1 MLTRLLLTPL
11 LRGLVILPMG
21 EDKTNQIKQ
30 IALARTLFNFIL
42 SIILWGE
49 FDASSVQYQFVQE
62 FNSLSFCHFHIGV
75 DGISLYFVLLT
86 TFITPLCLLANWD
99 NLKSGY
105 KYFFLAFLL
114 METLLIAVFVVLDLM
129 LFYVFF
135 ESVLIPMFLVV
146 GIWGGSPNRVRASF
160 LLFLYTLAGSLFM
173 LLAIMVIYSHTGTTD
188 FTVLSLDSIGL
199 DSQKVLWLAFFLSF
213 AIKTPLFPLHIWLP
227 RAHAEAPLA
236 GSILLASVFLKLAVY
251 GFLRVLIN
259 FMPDATNYF
268 SPLVQTVAI
277 VSLIYSSLATV
288 RQSDFKALV
297 AYSSVSHMAIVV
309 LGLFSNTVIGIEGA
323 ILLSLAHG
331 FISPAMFTVVGGV
344 LYDRIH
350 TRIIR
355 YYRGVGI
362 YMPIF
367 ALLFFLAT
375 IANMGIPLSLNWAG
389 EAMSLAGLF
398 QQSPVIAVLASSGIL
413 LSACYSIF
421 LFNRI
426 RFGSYSLYLPQMTD
440 VSRREFVLLFALLLP
455 AFALGIFPNV
465 ILNDLHVGVTELLY
479 NVN

>member
-1 MLTRLLLTPL
+1 
-11 LRGLVILPMG
+11 
-21 EDKTNQIKQ
+21 
-30 IALARTLFNFIL
+30 
-42 SIILWGE
+42 
-49 FDASSVQYQFVQE
+49 
-62 FNSLSFCHFHIGV
+62 
-75 DGISLYFVLLT
+75 
-86 TFITPLCLLANWD
+86 
-99 NLKSGY
+99 
-105 KYFFLAFLL
+105 
-114 METLLIAVFVVLDLM
+114 
-129 LFYVFF
+129 
-135 ESVLIPMFLVV
+135 
-146 GIWGGSPNRVRASF
+146 
-160 LLFLYTLAGSLFM
+160 
-173 LLAIMVIYSHTGTTD
+173 
-188 FTVLSLDSIGL
+188 
-199 DSQKVLWLAFFLSF
+199 
-213 AIKTPLFPLHIWLP
+213 
-227 RAHAEAPLA
+227 
-236 GSILLASVFLKLAVY
+236 
-251 GFLRVLIN
+251 
-259 FMPDATNYF
+259 
-268 SPLVQTVAI
+268 
-277 VSLIYSSLATV
+277 
-288 RQSDFKALV
+288 
-297 AYSSVSHMAIVV
+297 
-309 LGLFSNTVIGIEGA
+309 
-323 ILLSLAHG
+323 
-331 FISPAMFTVVGGV
+331 MFTVVGGV